1 MLFAF
6 YMNFKQQ
13 GKANFTSL
21 IIIIVAVIAIFISM
35 LRKQLSMIS
44 MIQVFWSEFIP
55 VQSLESG
62 PF

>member
-6 YMNFKQQ
+6 YMNFRQQ

-21 IIIIVAVIAIFISM
+21 VIIIVAVIAIFISM

-55 VQSLESG
+55 VQSLESS